1 MGCAVGACLGC
12 VVMSTSG
19 VAAARLPRGAGL
31 RRRGDRLGRRLVV
44 TAGPR
49 RETANAIKRA
59 GAGGGHHRVM
69 SAATDTF
76 VAFVD
81 VLADALDDH
90 EATSEDLA
98 ARLYLSR
105 YHFDRLISSVAGE
118 PPRGLPAADP
128 PRAGGVSAS

>member
-1 MGCAVGACLGC
+1 M
-12 VVMSTSG
+12 T
-19 VAAARLPRGAGL
+19 
-31 RRRGDRLGRRLVV
+31 
-44 TAGPR
+44 
-49 RETANAIKRA
+49 
-59 GAGGGHHRVM
+59 
-69 SAATDTF
+69 AATDTF

-90 EATSEDLA
+90 EATGEDLA

-118 PPRGLPAADP
+118 PPRRVPAADP